1 MPIFMDFHDLPE
13 VNIEDSQKAHLRDVS
28 VQEKYKV
35 RYLQYWIN
43 EKEGKAYCLIEG
55 PNKEACQAT
64 HREANGIEACNLVE
78 VKGGMY
84 DLFLGDNQ
92 KIDHGL
98 VRHFNGE
105 VDTGYRFIM
114 SLQFIR
120 PFSLPSP
127 KKNSNK
133 MADQLKL
140 ECIGIVE
147 KYDGRDINQPEDDT
161 FIGIFRTPEAALQ
174 CSLDLRRHILGS
186 KGNTKYK
193 SINFKMG
200 LCVGQPVTEDQGFFE
215 EALNLAEILC
225 NIARVSEI
233 NTSRFFSQLS
243 NLKDQ
248 IFENN
253 GFRIVEAQDVGFLIS
268 LYEFIRKNLRKETL
282 SVDELGREMA
292 VSRAQL
298 YRKIKTLTGISP
310 NHFIRDQR
318 LDKAMNLIKKGDSN
332 ISEIALEVGFNNPSY
347 FSKCFQNRFGI
358 SPSKLKIASS

>member
-1 MPIFMDFHDLPE
+1 MPIYMDFHDLPE
-13 VNIEDSQKAHLRDVS
+13 VNIEDAEKAHLRDVS

-55 PNKEACQAT
+55 PSKEACQAT

-105 VDTGYRFIM
+105 FDNVYRFIM
-114 SLQFIR
+114 TLEFIR

-133 MADQLKL
+133 TADQLKL

-147 KYDGRDINQPEDDT
+147 KYHGRDINQPEDDT
-161 FIGIFRTPEAALQ
+161 FIGIFRTPEAALN
-174 CSLDLRRHILGS
+174 CSLDLRQHILGA
-186 KGNTKYK
+186 KGKSK
-193 SINFKMG
+193 SIDFKMG

-215 EALNLAEILC
+215 EAVDLAEILC

-233 NTSRFFSQLS
+233 NTSRFFAQLS
-243 NLKDQ
+243 NVEDQ
-248 IFENN
+248 IVENN
-253 GFRIVEAQDVGFLIS
+253 GFRIVESQDIGFLIS
-268 LYEFIRKNLRKETL
+268 LYGFIRNNLEKETL
-282 SVDELGREMA
+282 SVDLLSREMA

-298 YRKIKTLTGISP
+298 YRKIKSLTGVSP

-318 LDKAMNLIKKGDSN
+318 LDKAMNLIKLGDSN
-332 ISEIALEVGFNNPSY
+332 ISAIALGVGFNNPSY

-358 SPSKLKIASS
+358 SPSKIK

>member
-1 MPIFMDFHDLPE
+1 MPIYMDFHDLPE
-13 VNIEDSQKAHLRDVS
+13 VNIEDAEKAHLRDVS

-55 PNKEACQAT
+55 PSKEACQAT

-105 VDTGYRFIM
+105 VDNGYRFIM
-114 SLQFIR
+114 TLEFIR

-133 MADQLKL
+133 TADQLKL

-147 KYDGRDINQPEDDT
+147 KYHGRDINQPEDDT
-161 FIGIFRTPEAALQ
+161 FIGIFRTPEAALN
-174 CSLDLRRHILGS
+174 CSLDLRQHILGA
-186 KGNTKYK
+186 KGKSK
-193 SINFKMG
+193 SIDFKMG

-215 EALNLAEILC
+215 EAVDLAEILC

-233 NTSRFFSQLS
+233 NTSRFFAQLS
-243 NLKDQ
+243 NVEDQ
-248 IFENN
+248 IVENN
-253 GFRIVEAQDVGFLIS
+253 GFRIVESQDIGFLIS
-268 LYEFIRKNLRKETL
+268 LYGFIRNNLEKETL
-282 SVDELGREMA
+282 SVDLLSREMA

-298 YRKIKTLTGISP
+298 YRKIKSLTGVSP

-318 LDKAMNLIKKGDSN
+318 LDKAMNLIKLGDSN
-332 ISEIALEVGFNNPSY
+332 ISAIALGVGFNNPSY

-358 SPSKLKIASS
+358 SPSKIK

>member
-1 MPIFMDFHDLPE
+1 MPIYMDFHDLPE
-13 VNIEDSQKAHLRDVS
+13 VNIEDAEKAHLRDVS

-55 PNKEACQAT
+55 PSKEACQAT

-105 VDTGYRFIM
+105 VDNGYRFIM
-114 SLQFIR
+114 TLEFIR

-133 MADQLKL
+133 TADQLKL

-147 KYDGRDINQPEDDT
+147 KYHGRDINQPEDDT
-161 FIGIFRTPEAALQ
+161 FIGIFRTPEAALN
-174 CSLDLRRHILGS
+174 CSLDLRQHILGA
-186 KGNTKYK
+186 KGKSK
-193 SINFKMG
+193 SIDFKMG

-215 EALNLAEILC
+215 EAVDLAEILC

-233 NTSRFFSQLS
+233 NTSRFFAQLS
-243 NLKDQ
+243 NVEDQ
-248 IFENN
+248 IVENN
-253 GFRIVEAQDVGFLIS
+253 GFRIVESQDIGFLIS
-268 LYEFIRKNLRKETL
+268 LYGFIRNNLEKETL
-282 SVDELGREMA
+282 SVDLLSREMV

-298 YRKIKTLTGISP
+298 YRKIKSLTGVSP

-318 LDKAMNLIKKGDSN
+318 LDKAMNLIKLGDSN
-332 ISEIALEVGFNNPSY
+332 ISAIALGVGFNNPSY

-358 SPSKLKIASS
+358 SPSKIK

>member
-1 MPIFMDFHDLPE
+1 MPIYMDFHDLPE
-13 VNIEDSQKAHLRDVS
+13 VNIEDAEKAHLRDVS

-55 PNKEACQAT
+55 PSKEACQAT

-105 VDTGYRFIM
+105 VDNGYRFIM
-114 SLQFIR
+114 TLEFIR

-133 MADQLKL
+133 TADQLKL

-147 KYDGRDINQPEDDT
+147 KYHGRDINQPEDDT
-161 FIGIFRTPEAALQ
+161 FIGIFRTPEAALN
-174 CSLDLRRHILGS
+174 CSLDLRQHILGA
-186 KGNTKYK
+186 KGKSK
-193 SINFKMG
+193 SIDFKMG

-215 EALNLAEILC
+215 EAVDLAEVLC

-233 NTSRFFSQLS
+233 NTSRFFAQLS
-243 NLKDQ
+243 NVEDQ
-248 IFENN
+248 IVENN
-253 GFRIVEAQDVGFLIS
+253 GFRIVESQDIGFLIS
-268 LYEFIRKNLRKETL
+268 LYGFIRNNLEKETL
-282 SVDELGREMA
+282 SVDLLSREMA

-298 YRKIKTLTGISP
+298 YRKIKSLTGVSP

-318 LDKAMNLIKKGDSN
+318 LDKAMNLIKLGDSN
-332 ISEIALEVGFNNPSY
+332 ISEIALGVGFNNPSY

-358 SPSKLKIASS
+358 SPSKIK

>member
-1 MPIFMDFHDLPE
+1 MPIYMDFHDLPE
-13 VNIEDSQKAHLRDVS
+13 VNIEDAEKAHLRDVS

-55 PNKEACQAT
+55 PSKEACQAT

-105 VDTGYRFIM
+105 VDNGYRFIM
-114 SLQFIR
+114 TLEFIR

-133 MADQLKL
+133 TADQLKL

-147 KYDGRDINQPEDDT
+147 KYHGRDINQPEDDT
-161 FIGIFRTPEAALQ
+161 FIGIFRTPEAALN
-174 CSLDLRRHILGS
+174 CSLDLRQHILGA
-186 KGNTKYK
+186 KGKTKSK
-193 SINFKMG
+193 SIDFKMG

-215 EALNLAEILC
+215 EAVDLAEILC

-233 NTSRFFSQLS
+233 NTSRFFAQLS
-243 NLKDQ
+243 NVEDQ
-248 IFENN
+248 IVENN
-253 GFRIVEAQDVGFLIS
+253 GFRIVESQDIGFLIS
-268 LYEFIRKNLRKETL
+268 LYGFIRNNLEKETL
-282 SVDELGREMA
+282 SVDLLSREMA

-298 YRKIKTLTGISP
+298 YRKIKSLTGVSP

-318 LDKAMNLIKKGDSN
+318 LDKAMNLIKLGDSN
-332 ISEIALEVGFNNPSY
+332 ISAIALGVGFNNPSY

-358 SPSKLKIASS
+358 SPSKIK

>member
-1 MPIFMDFHDLPE
+1 MPIYMDFHDLPE
-13 VNIEDSQKAHLRDVS
+13 VNIEDAEKAHLRDVS

-55 PNKEACQAT
+55 PSKEACQAT

-105 VDTGYRFIM
+105 VDNGYRFIM
-114 SLQFIR
+114 TLEFIR

-133 MADQLKL
+133 TADQLKL

-147 KYDGRDINQPEDDT
+147 KYHGRDINQPEDDT
-161 FIGIFRTPEAALQ
+161 FIGIFRTPEAALN
-174 CSLDLRRHILGS
+174 CSLDLRQHILGA
-186 KGNTKYK
+186 KGKSK
-193 SINFKMG
+193 SIDFKMG

-215 EALNLAEILC
+215 EAVDLAEILC

-233 NTSRFFSQLS
+233 NTSRFFAQLS
-243 NLKDQ
+243 NVEDQ
-248 IFENN
+248 IVENN
-253 GFRIVEAQDVGFLIS
+253 GFRIVESQDIGFLIS
-268 LYEFIRKNLRKETL
+268 LYGFIRNNLEKETL
-282 SVDELGREMA
+282 SVDLLSREMA

-298 YRKIKTLTGISP
+298 YRKIKSLTGVSP

-318 LDKAMNLIKKGDSN
+318 LDKAMNLIKLGDSN
-332 ISEIALEVGFNNPSY
+332 ISAIALGVGFNNPSY
-347 FSKCFQNRFGI
+347 FSKCFQN
-358 SPSKLKIASS
+358 SE